1 MKVLKFGGTSMQHLD
16 KVVSKIK
23 LEENPCVVVSSIGKT
38 TDLLCNKNIESVKQ
52 CYLDWASGYNVESF
66 IKKFWEEVSLNIE
79 AKDDYVMSAGE
90 RCAAKVL
97 SLILGVTFFDDIIVE
112 GPMSNAKIKH
122 INIPKQLHKDIII
135 IPGFY
140 GYDNGEIKTIGR
152 SGSDITAGE
161 VARFF
166 NCKEVI
172 IYTDVKGIYTA
183 DPRKVPSAKL
193 LTHINRWDAI
203 ELGYAGG
210 NVLHP
215 RTSANLLGTN
225 ITIWVRSL
233 LDDCSGTQI
242 DETSVETLSV
252 ACLDDQQLVTIEK
265 QDINGIPGI
274 ASDLFLKLAALN
286 YSVSLITQS
295 CSECCISF
303 TTHEC
308 NNLSVMTEVIEKRK
322 VGIITLVGTAMK
334 NKVGIA
340 ATLFNAIANCN
351 INVLAISQGSTERSI
366 SFVVDRNDTI
376 NALNC
381 CHEAFISS

>member
-16 KVVSKIK
+16 KVIYKIN
-23 LEENPCVVVSSIGKT
+23 LEKNPCVVVSSIGKT
-38 TDLLCNKNIESVKQ
+38 TDLLYSKNIESVKKN
-52 CYLDWASGYNVESF
+52 YLDWAHGYNLENF
-66 IKKFWEEVSLNIE
+66 ISNFW
-79 AKDDYVMSAGE
+79 DDISKNTDATIDYIMSSGE

-97 SLILGVTFFDDIIVE
+97 SKILNATFFDDIYVE
-112 GPMSNAKIKH
+112 GPISNAKIKH
-122 INIPKQLHKDIII
+122 ITVPENLNQDTII

-140 GYDNGEIKTIGR
+140 GYDNNEIKTIGR

-166 NCKEVI
+166 NLDEVI

-183 DPRKVPSAKL
+183 DPRKVPTA
-193 LTHINRWDAI
+193 HIIPHMNRWDAI

-225 ITIWVRSL
+225 IKIWVKSL
-233 LDDCSGTQI
+233 LDDDIGTQI
-242 DETSVETLSV
+242 DEQIVDTISV
-252 ACLDDQQLVTIEK
+252 ACLDDQQLVTVEK
-265 QDINGIPGI
+265 KDINGIPGV
-274 ASDLFLKLAALN
+274 ASDLFLKLSMYN

-303 TTHEC
+303 TTHEG
-308 NNLSVMTEVIEKRK
+308 NDLSVMSEIIEKRK
-322 VGIITLVGTAMK
+322 VGIITLVGTSMK
-334 NKVGIA
+334 NKVGMA
-340 ATLFNAIANCN
+340 ATLFNSIANCN

-366 SFVVDRNDTI
+366 SFVVNREDTI
-376 NALNC
+376 KALNC
-381 CHEAFISS
+381 CHNAFFTN